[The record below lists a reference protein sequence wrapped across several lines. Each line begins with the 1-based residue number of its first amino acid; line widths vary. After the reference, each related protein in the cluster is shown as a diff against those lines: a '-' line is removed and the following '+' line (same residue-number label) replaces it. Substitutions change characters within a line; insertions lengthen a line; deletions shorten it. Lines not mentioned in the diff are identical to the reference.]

1 MFGSWNE
8 LRLRRVISSSS
19 AALDHDRGLV
29 EILLRCSRITSLQ
42 KTVYYFEFK
51 KLKFCLVNVVS
62 FCKNMNFITEKTPFL
77 KKLGILPASCTQ
89 RSVSQKTVTCK
100 KLCRQRLQLTYL
112 ETIQKNKWN
121 KVTTKC
127 YFMGQFLRK
136 ESVQCTNICHALH
149 RTFHQFNVGNK
160 IVLKAKGRSF
170 LRANTLVDLVAL
182 LKNLGTPKGLKN
194 GWKWKVFWK
203 PWLVIGRL
211 FS

>member
-8 LRLRRVISSSS
+8 LRLRSVISSSS

-89 RSVSQKTVTCK
+89 RCVSQKTVTCK
-100 KLCRQRLQLTYL
+100 KLCKRRLQLTYL
-112 ETIQKNKWN
+112 ETIQKTNEINWQLN
-121 KVTTKC
+121 VILWVNFYARNPC
-127 YFMGQFLRK
+127 N
-136 ESVQCTNICHALH
+136 VQ
-149 RTFHQFNVGNK
+149 TFAMLYIEHF
-160 IVLKAKGRSF
+160 ISL
-170 LRANTLVDLVAL
+170 TLGIKLY
-182 LKNLGTPKGLKN
+182 
-194 GWKWKVFWK
+194 
-203 PWLVIGRL
+203 
-211 FS
+211 